1 VLGFNETHPC
11 SIFKKLCQTCK
22 NVTGLKNTDDYCC
35 QKVMSIINHFVVY
48 FKDKS
53 TEDTE
58 RKLNLYVLTNDGE
71 QNTFD
76 LWNTLPKGKG
86 ESNFYEKF
94 CMENRDD
101 KFENALGV
109 MMERDVKANFVVELM
124 ASKSGKA
131 FLKIY
136 DTIFLPQD
144 Y

>member
-1 VLGFNETHPC
+1 
-11 SIFKKLCQTCK
+11 
-22 NVTGLKNTDDYCC
+22 
-35 QKVMSIINHFVVY
+35 M
-48 FKDKS
+48 
-53 TEDTE
+53 
-58 RKLNLYVLTNDGE
+58 
-71 QNTFD
+71 
-76 LWNTLPKGKG
+76 PKGKG

-101 KFENALGV
+101 KFESSLSV